1 MFIQVRDIK
10 TVEGISQGA
19 GAFQTLDDQTGHLFD
34 AHGNSIAKVEF
45 RDDESTALL
54 ADFAHDYDLELSANS
69 ISQVN
74 PRLAAQ
80 FLSARTGGSDAPLLL
95 DLGPSDVHIAA
106 TMPNYAAGY
115 TNFTPMADM
124 ISPPLIVEKDTNAF
138 WTFDRN
144 DAFQRAAP
152 INGAAGGGVYEIS
165 PRLSNST
172 YKCVARGL
180 AGFVQTEV
188 TSNADAPL
196 RIEQATTRRLVDAL
210 KIEREIRVAAVVR
223 TSGSWN
229 SGQAITL
236 GAGFQWNGGASSDP
250 IKDIHGLQDLSSGE
264 VTGIGLSGKTYRGFT
279 RNNAVRSY
287 YVYNGSQ
294 DGIPSADAIRATLR
308 LPPFFICEMRYIKS
322 DGTLDFVWGN
332 DAVLFRN
339 PPEMPPT
346 SQQDVA
352 TSYTFR
358 WGNPPAPDGTS
369 SGGFVVRKF
378 FLQDRG
384 LAGGNKIVVYHWDAE
399 VLTSKYIG
407 GLLINAYQ

>member
-1 MFIQVRDIK
+1 MFIQVQDIK
-10 TVEGISQGA
+10 TVDGISQGA
-19 GAFQTLDDQTGHLFD
+19 GAFQTLDMDSGHLFD
-34 AHGNSIAKVEF
+34 AHGNSIAKVEW
-45 RDDESTALL
+45 RDDDTTSLL
-54 ADFAHDYDLELSANS
+54 ADYARDYDLELSANS
-69 ISQVN
+69 IGQVN

-80 FLSARTGGSDAPLLL
+80 FLSARSGGADSPLLL

-124 ISPPLIVEKDTNAF
+124 ISPPLITDKDTNVY

-144 DAFQRAAP
+144 DAFQRAQP
-152 INGAAGGGVYEIS
+152 INSAAGGGVYEIS
-165 PRLSNST
+165 PRLGNAT
-172 YKCVARGL
+172 YKCVSPAL
-180 AGFVQTEV
+180 AGFVQTE
-188 TSNADAPL
+188 TEANADAPL
-196 RIEQATTRRLVDAL
+196 KIRQATTRRIVDAL
-210 KIEREIRVAAVVR
+210 KVEREIRVAAVVR

-236 GAGFQWNGGASSDP
+236 ASGFQWNGGSSSDP
-250 IKDIHGLQDLSSGE
+250 IKDIHGLQDLSSGD
-264 VTGIGLSGKTYRGFT
+264 VTGIGLAGKTYRGFT

-308 LPPFFICEMRYIKS
+308 LPPFFICEMRYITS
-322 DGTLDFVWGN
+322 TGTLDFVWGN
-332 DAVLFRN
+332 DVVLFRN

-358 WGNPPAPDGTS
+358 WQNPNVPDGS
-369 SGGFVVRKF
+369 ASGGFVVRQF

-384 LAGGNKIVVYHWDAE
+384 PAGGNKIVVAHWDAE